1 MVHDGTGGV
10 IALARAGHGHAG
22 GRNVAAV
29 LSWIELPAKPA
40 IHGQVKDGLV
50 LTRGVHAVNSFL
62 GLAGEI
68 GRPAVAAVVM
78 VRAREAVG
86 W

>member
-10 IALARAGHGHAG
+10 VALARAGHGHAG
-22 GRNVAAV
+22 GRNVAAI

-50 LTRGVHAVNSFL
+50 STRGVLTSTH
-62 GLAGEI
+62 
-68 GRPAVAAVVM
+68 
-78 VRAREAVG
+78 RAHRDLYHNVSHTG
-86 W
+86 YM